1 MLLLCFSAAAEKRG
15 LCVKQLRSFI
25 GESGTSV
32 LRRIEELEA
41 AGLLMRA
48 RDAIDA
54 RRTIVRLTEDGLDR
68 MKRFFRQIDEQS
80 ESFGVGAK
88 PAEFGNVQQRFTDG
102 LR

>member
-1 MLLLCFSAAAEKRG
+1 MLLLCFSAAAEERG
-15 LCVKQLRSFI
+15 LYVKQLRSFI

-41 AGLLMRA
+41 AGLLLRA

-54 RRTIVRLTEDGLDR
+54 RRTLVHLTEDGLNR

-80 ESFGVGAK
+80 ESFGVGGK
-88 PAEFGNVQQRFTDG
+88 PANFGSVQQRFTDG

>member
-1 MLLLCFSAAAEKRG
+1 MLLLCFSAAAEERG

-41 AGLLMRA
+41 AGLLIRA

-54 RRTIVRLTEDGLDR
+54 RRTLVRLTEDGLDR
-68 MKRFFRQIDEQS
+68 MKRFFGRIDEQS